1 MPATT
6 ELDPVARFLMLA
18 VRQRLSLGVMHAQ
31 APADFAL
38 MMAAAAGAF
47 ALDGEY
53 AEREVNDRL
62 RAWLAGAGAMIDVDH
77 VELRRWLVDTG
88 VLVRDGFGR
97 AYARGTPGAAIASA
111 IRALS
116 VCDLAAVVRDARA
129 AESARRDARKAQWAH
144 KQGSAH

>member
-1 MPATT
+1 MPATI
-6 ELDPVARFLMLA
+6 ELHSLARFLMLA

-38 MMAAAAGAF
+38 MMAAAASAF

-62 RAWLAGAGAMIDVDH
+62 RAWLASAGAMLDVDH

-97 AYARGTPGAAIASA
+97 AYVRGAPGAAIASA
-111 IRALS
+111 IDMLS
-116 VCDLAAVVRDARA
+116 GRDLAALVSDARE
-129 AESARRDARKAQWAH
+129 AEAARREARKAQWAH

>member
-1 MPATT
+1 MSATT
-6 ELDPVARFLMLA
+6 ELDPLARLMSLA
-18 VRQRLSLGVMHAQ
+18 VRQRMSLGVMHAQ

-38 MMAAAAGAF
+38 VMAAAAGAF
-47 ALDGEY
+47 APGGEY

-116 VCDLAAVVRDARA
+116 GRDLAAAVRDARA
-129 AESARRDARKAQWAH
+129 ADAARRETRKAQWARR
-144 KQGSAH
+144 QESAH

>member
-111 IRALS
+111 IDTLS
-116 VCDLAAVVRDARA
+116 GRDLEAAVRDARA